1 MNDNVVSKVHWSF
14 WVISIFMLIWNV
26 MGCIN
31 FFVQMNPD
39 MVSSYRES
47 EQAIIQGR
55 PTWATAGFAVAVFGG
70 ALGCILLLLKNTTA
84 FYLFVVSLVGVVIA
98 TVHSLTININFG
110 MGENIGI
117 IVMPIVVA
125 VFLIWYSQ
133 YVKGK
138 GWLKAT

>member
-1 MNDNVVSKVHWSF
+1 MNDNVVNKVHWSF

-26 MGCIN
+26 MGCVN

-47 EQAIIQGR
+47 EQAIIKDR
-55 PTWATAGFAVAVFGG
+55 PLWATVGFAIAVFGG
-70 ALGCILLLLKNTTA
+70 ALGCILLLLKKATA
-84 FYLFVVSLVGVVIA
+84 FYLFIASLVGVVIA

-110 MGENIGI
+110 IGETIGI
-117 IVMPIVVA
+117 IIVPTVVA

-138 GWLKAT
+138 GWLCAT